1 MISVYLLLDSISFS
15 IAFAFCGL
23 NLGFGFRFDSIRI
36 APALA
41 DSGKLGNLPQIFGA
55 DVFIRERSADGLV
68 VGKELLLDFR
78 LAFFERCAGFARDGI
93 LLFVPFDASADV
105 AQHRIVEIFFG
116 LVVFAAHYH
125 REKDFFVN
133 QGDVLFVD
141 SALDFLDVVGH

>member
-23 NLGFGFRFDSIRI
+23 SLGFGFRFDSIRI

-68 VGKELLLDFR
+68 VGQELLFDFR
-78 LAFFERCAGFARDGI
+78 LTFFERCAGLACDGI
-93 LLFVPFDASADV
+93 LLFVPLDASADV

-125 REKDFFVN
+125 RKENLFVN